1 MKKKIAAPY
10 KFHSFIFISYMI
22 LGLLLDSPREI
33 YLGLNKIIEDS
44 AILITDY
51 IAIAGIAPT
60 LVNAGLLSLMITLFY
75 IILDI
80 KPNGAIITSL
90 WLVFGFSFF
99 GKNIFNVWSIIF
111 GVYLFSRY
119 KREPFNNYILIAV
132 LGTTLAPTVS
142 QIVFHG
148 IFSPIVSLIVGNGFG
163 ILIGFILPPI
173 AVSTVNMHYGYNL
186 YNMGFAGGLLGMILM
201 SVYKI
206 FNVDLETRF
215 LWSTSN
221 NTFFALLLYTTF
233 IIIIIYGYYNNDK
246 SFQNLKKIISHSGK
260 LNSDFYSLYLEASFI
275 NIGLLGIMGVSA
287 VLLLGGDLNG
297 PTISGIFTLAGFGTF
312 GKHLINVI
320 PVMIG
325 ASLTSHLCI
334 WELKSP
340 SMILSI
346 LFSTALAPISG
357 EFGWPF
363 GILAG
368 FIHGAVVMNIGSV
381 NCGMNLYNNG
391 FSAGFVVMVL
401 VPIIRSF
408 KKGSDQY

>member
-1 MKKKIAAPY
+1 MKENIAAPY
-10 KFHSFIFISYMI
+10 KFHIFIFIGYMV
-22 LGLLLDSPREI
+22 LGLLLDSPKEI
-33 YLGLNKIIEDS
+33 YIGLNKIIEDS

-51 IAIAGIAPT
+51 VAIAGVAPT

-75 IILDI
+75 TILDI
-80 KPNGAIITSL
+80 KPNGAILTSL

-119 KREPFNNYILIAV
+119 KKEPFNNYILIAV

-142 QIVFHG
+142 QIVFRG
-148 IFSPIVSLIVGNGFG
+148 ILPPVLSLVVGNGFG
-163 ILIGFILPPI
+163 IIIGFILPPI
-173 AVSTVNMHYGYNL
+173 AVSTVGVHYGYNL

-206 FNVDLETRF
+206 FNVDIETRF
-215 LWSTSN
+215 FWSTGN
-221 NTFFALLLYTTF
+221 NVFFALLLYTTF
-233 IIIIIYGYYNNDK
+233 IIIIIYGYYNNGK
-246 SFQNLKKIISHSGK
+246 NFRSLKKIISHSGR
-260 LNSDFYSLYLEASFI
+260 LNSDYYSLYLEASFI
-275 NIGLLGIMGVSA
+275 NVGFLGILGVSS
-287 VLLLGGDLNG
+287 VLILGGDLNG

-312 GKHLINVI
+312 GKHIKNVI

-325 ASLTSHLCI
+325 AALTSHLCI

-346 LFSTALAPISG
+346 LFSTGLAPIAG
-357 EFGWPF
+357 EFSWLF

-391 FSAGFVVMVL
+391 FSAGFVAMVL
-401 VPIIRSF
+401 VPIIRSLNT
-408 KKGSDQY
+408 KRENN

>member
-1 MKKKIAAPY
+1 MKKKIAASY
-10 KFHSFIFISYMI
+10 KFHIFIFISYMT
-22 LGLLLDSPREI
+22 LGLLLDGPREI
-33 YLGLNKIIEDS
+33 ILGLNKIIEDS

-51 IAIAGIAPT
+51 VAIAGIGPT
-60 LVNAGLLSLMITLFY
+60 LVNAGLLSLMITFFY
-75 IILDI
+75 IIFDI
-80 KPNGAIITSL
+80 KPNGAIIASL

-99 GKNIFNVWSIIF
+99 GKNIFNVWSIIL
-111 GVYLFSRY
+111 GVYLYSRY

-148 IFSPIVSLIVGNGFG
+148 ILPPMVSLVLGNGFG
-163 ILIGFILPPI
+163 ILIGFMLPPI
-173 AVSTVNMHYGYNL
+173 AVSTVNVHYGYNL
-186 YNMGFAGGLLGMILM
+186 YNMGFAGGLLGMILV

-221 NTFFALLLYTTF
+221 NTFFAILLYTTF
-233 IIIIIYGYYNNDK
+233 IIIIIYGYFNSDNRLE
-246 SFQNLKKIISHSGK
+246 NLKKVISHSGR
-260 LNSDFYSLYLEASFI
+260 LNSDFYNLYLEASFM
-275 NIGLLGIMGVSA
+275 NIGLLGILGVSV

-320 PVMIG
+320 PVMVG
-325 ASLTSHLCI
+325 ASLTAYLCI

-346 LFSTALAPISG
+346 LFSTGLAPISG

-368 FIHGAVVMNIGSV
+368 FLHGAVVMNVGSV
-381 NCGMNLYNNG
+381 NAGMNLYNNG
-391 FSAGFVVMVL
+391 FSAGFVAMVL

-408 KKGSDQY
+408 KIGRGHY

>member
-1 MKKKIAAPY
+1 MKKKIAASY
-10 KFHSFIFISYMI
+10 KFHIFIFISYMT
-22 LGLLLDSPREI
+22 LGLLLDGPREI
-33 YLGLNKIIEDS
+33 ILGLNKIIEDS

-51 IAIAGIAPT
+51 VAIAGIAPT
-60 LVNAGLLSLMITLFY
+60 LVNAGLLSLMITFFY
-75 IILDI
+75 IIFDI
-80 KPNGAIITSL
+80 KPNGAIIASL

-99 GKNIFNVWSIIF
+99 GKNIFNVWSIIL
-111 GVYLFSRY
+111 GVYLYSRY

-148 IFSPIVSLIVGNGFG
+148 ILPPMVSLVLGNGFG
-163 ILIGFILPPI
+163 ILIGFMLPPI
-173 AVSTVNMHYGYNL
+173 AVSTVNVHYGYNL
-186 YNMGFAGGLLGMILM
+186 YNMGFAGGLLGMILV

-221 NTFFALLLYTTF
+221 NTFFAILLYTTF
-233 IIIIIYGYYNNDK
+233 IIIIIYGYFNSDNRLE
-246 SFQNLKKIISHSGK
+246 NLKKVISHSGR
-260 LNSDFYSLYLEASFI
+260 LNSDFYNLYLEASFM
-275 NIGLLGIMGVSA
+275 NIGLLGILGVSV

-320 PVMIG
+320 PVMVG
-325 ASLTSHLCI
+325 ASLTAYLCI

-346 LFSTALAPISG
+346 LFSTGLAPISG

-368 FIHGAVVMNIGSV
+368 FLHGAVVMNVGSV
-381 NCGMNLYNNG
+381 NAGMNLYNNG
-391 FSAGFVVMVL
+391 FSAGFVAMVL

-408 KKGSDQY
+408 KIGRGHY